1 MEEYFFYGTYG
12 IVVLILAYYDLIR
25 QEVPDIVNSFSWT
38 ALAITPD
45 PVGSFAIAGLIFGT
59 VYFFNSIHVFLKRG
73 PIFGWG
79 DVLGLPIFMVFL
91 ILTGN
96 PILFVLAIAPAQL
109 LREKLQK
116 KIAIYPFVATIYFI
130 SLISKLI

>member
-12 IVVLILAYYDLIR
+12 ILVLILAYYDLIR
-25 QEVPDIVNSFSWT
+25 QEVPDLVNSISWLG
-38 ALAITPD
+38 LAITPD

-59 VYFFNSIHVFLKRG
+59 LYFFNSVHFYLKKG

-79 DVLGLPIFMVFL
+79 DVLGLPVFMVSL
-91 ILTGN
+91 IMTGN
-96 PILFVLAIAPAQL
+96 PILFILAIAPAQL
-109 LREKLQK
+109 LREKLQR
-116 KIAIYPFVATIYFI
+116 KIAIYPFAAAVYFI